1 MGLVVSCGNR
11 EGELLLDAIMAG
23 DVTLVR
29 KLIGKDPHLL
39 NKPLNSYQRLTSL
52 HIAALY
58 GRAHVM
64 EVLLEAGAEPN
75 VPGTKARTP
84 LMVAC
89 KRGKTACVERL
100 LRSGANV
107 LAFEASNGRTCLHYA
122 ARGGH
127 YECVERIIDA
137 SRIGPVAESW
147 GFVRFLNVRDAIG
160 TTPLHMAAR
169 AGKANICRLLLE
181 NGAFVSA
188 TTSTFGFGPKHG
200 STTLHSA
207 AKGGSVAVIHELL
220 AWGADRT
227 QKDLMGCIPYEIA
240 VKHNNMACAAIL
252 NPKVVEPM
260 VWPSP
265 WKFISNLEPQTKS
278 ILQAALVEANRERE
292 KGFHVV
298 TKQKEDAEC
307 DSQSVSGR
315 FKSEHQGEPIETG
328 GMGLMEICCICFEKF
343 CTIEVKECGH
353 QMCASCTLELCC
365 HNKPN
370 PLIPCSPPPACPFCR
385 GTIGQLVLAEPKHL
399 EMTDKNMMELAKSRS
414 KRFKKQSSSSISKCS
429 ISSGGGS
436 KGGSFR
442 ILGKG
447 SGRIVDAEWMTHL

>member
-1 MGLVVSCGNR
+1 MGLVVSCGNLG
-11 EGELLLDAIMAG
+11 GELLSDAIRAG
-23 DVTLVR
+23 DIDLVK
-29 KLIGKDPHLL
+29 KLIEKDPGLL
-39 NKPLNSYQRLTSL
+39 NKPLNAYQRLSSL

-75 VPGTKARTP
+75 VCGTKARTP

-89 KRGKTACVERL
+89 KRGKAACVDL
-100 LRSGANV
+100 LVRSGANV

-137 SRIGPVAESW
+137 TRTGPVAESW
-147 GFVRFLNVRDAIG
+147 GFIRFVNVRDAIG

-169 AGKANICRLLLE
+169 AGKASICRLLLD

-207 AKGGSVAVIHELL
+207 AKGGSVEVIHELL

-227 QKDLMGCIPYEIA
+227 QKDLMGRTPYEVA
-240 VKHNNMACAAIL
+240 VKYNNMVCAAIL
-252 NPKVVEPM
+252 NPNVAEPM

-278 ILQAALVEANRERE
+278 ILQAALVEANRKRE
-292 KGFHVV
+292 KGFPVV
-298 TKQKEDAEC
+298 TNQKEDVEC
-307 DSQSVSGR
+307 NSQSVSGR
-315 FKSEHQGEPIETG
+315 FKNEHQEEPIETG
-328 GMGLMEICCICFEKF
+328 GIGVMEICCICFEKF
-343 CTIEVKECGH
+343 CTIEVKDCGH

-370 PLIPCSPPPACPFCR
+370 PLMPYSHPPACPFCR
-385 GTIGQLVLAEPKHL
+385 GTIGQLVLAEPKHM
-399 EMTDKNMMELAKSRS
+399 ETKDKDMMELAKSRS
-414 KRFKKQSSSSISKCS
+414 KRFKKQSWGSISKCS
-429 ISSGGGS
+429 TGSGGGS
-436 KGGSFR
+436 RGSFR